1 MHLADTVM
9 MENIIPVFKT
19 LFILFF
25 HFHSSFCFNDF
36 SGDKF
41 VERTKSVRKIRQ
53 NFQQNFILEAES
65 LELPGISLQ
74 RSDQIMSAEYMF
86 NFLNKLETGDDV
98 RKASGMLDSEGE
110 LENAD
115 TVRSFSS
122 SKFINFV
129 KHICLSIQY
138 KTIIF

>member
-1 MHLADTVM
+1 M
-9 MENIIPVFKT
+9 MEKIIPVFKT

-25 HFHSSFCFNDF
+25 HFHSAICFSDF
-36 SGDKF
+36 SGENFLK
-41 VERTKSVRKIRQ
+41 RTKSVRKIQKNFEQ
-53 NFQQNFILEAES
+53 NFLSEAES
-65 LELPGISLQ
+65 LTLPDISLQ

-86 NFLNKLETGDDV
+86 NFLNKLEMGDGV
-98 RKASGMLDSEGE
+98 GKASGMLDNGGE

-129 KHICLSIQY
+129 KHICLLIQY
-138 KTIIF
+138 KTASIF